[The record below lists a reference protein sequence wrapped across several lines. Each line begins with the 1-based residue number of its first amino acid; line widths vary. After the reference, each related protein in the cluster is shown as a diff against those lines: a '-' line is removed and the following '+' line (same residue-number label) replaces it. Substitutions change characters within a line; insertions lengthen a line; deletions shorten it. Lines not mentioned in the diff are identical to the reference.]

1 MMKKNYKIKI
11 LSAVPREY
19 EYQIKNGS
27 LSSVSRTPHC
37 EEIFVE
43 AEGGTGCRETLVK
56 AVWKEGGFTF
66 CLTQVRE
73 ECPIFSSRLQIAVV
87 PASDRRNYFEIA
99 EQIKRNKKPTDR
111 ERTEAE
117 TPFTYAR
124 AKKLEWHRC
133 PTSPPSARS
142 DSQNWKRDWR
152 MCSEDPYLFFLL
164 VFRCRARKK
173 RPLPQHSVCDKS
185 LKPTHDIGH
194 FCRDDAAMQHPAG
207 PAECPLLP
215 FIDSN

>member
-1 MMKKNYKIKI
+1 M
-11 LSAVPREY
+11 PREY

-133 PTSPPSARS
+133 PT
-142 DSQNWKRDWR
+142 
-152 MCSEDPYLFFLL
+152 FLA
-164 VFRCRARKK
+164 VFGNVNLWEAGFRGFPIEEK
-173 RPLPQHSVCDKS
+173 QHVD
-185 LKPTHDIGH
+185 L
-194 FCRDDAAMQHPAG
+194 
-207 PAECPLLP
+207 
-215 FIDSN
+215 